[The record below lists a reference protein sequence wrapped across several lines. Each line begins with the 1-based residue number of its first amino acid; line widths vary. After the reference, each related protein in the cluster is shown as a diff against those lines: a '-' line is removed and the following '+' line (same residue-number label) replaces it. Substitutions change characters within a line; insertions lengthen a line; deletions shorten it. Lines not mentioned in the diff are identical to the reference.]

1 MFRGY
6 RRSRHLPRF
15 LNAEQDPGEFSF
27 GLTLGQGVVGA
38 TDVGAR
44 RAELLIPTRRRHGA
58 AFDGFLVAKTDAGL
72 RKRLP
77 FLDTLVASAIAA
89 RVFNRCSLLEWKT
102 MQNRRD
108 ISKICPAAQQL
119 TTVGRL

>member
-44 RAELLIPTRRRHGA
+44 RAELLIPQDGGTARHLM
-58 AFDGFLVAKTDAGL
+58 D
-72 RKRLP
+72 
-77 FLDTLVASAIAA
+77 S
-89 RVFNRCSLLEWKT
+89 S
-102 MQNRRD
+102 
-108 ISKICPAAQQL
+108 
-119 TTVGRL
+119 

>member
-77 FLDTLVASAIAA
+77 FLDALAASDVAAGAY
-89 RVFNRCSLLEWKT
+89 NQCSLMDSNHQPT
-102 MQNRRD
+102 D
-108 ISKICPAAQQL
+108 
-119 TTVGRL
+119 